1 MGERSEE
8 QAEELEFI
16 PWSQLVDSP
25 QSQAPRLIYVA
36 AAAVLA
42 LGVGAWL
49 APRVLETET
58 ERTPPPVTDVPV
70 STRSGQQESLLSE
83 SLRQSA
89 VVREDEPLDHI
100 RGFEE
105 GSTFRAL
112 AVAEIFV
119 HDYFTR
125 DLDANRESDLA
136 AWGMEHTE
144 AKGSSYVEWARA
156 YAAERHDDGWSVDV
170 AFRVITSTGGAFV
183 RQPIRFVTQTVGLD
197 GQPDALPTAAEHT
210 LAGSLIGPELMDVPG
225 AIGAA
230 ALESISVWG
239 EQVETVGG
247 YETTNGWDVVVEL
260 ATGAQV
266 VVPIS

>member
-1 MGERSEE
+1 MGERSDEH
-8 QAEELEFI
+8 AEELEFI

-25 QSQAPRLIYVA
+25 PSQAPRLIYVA

-49 APRVLETET
+49 APRVLENEIGD
-58 ERTPPPVTDVPV
+58 TPPPAAEPSVP
-70 STRSGQQESLLSE
+70 TTKALQEPPQLE
-83 SLRQSA
+83 SDLQAA
-89 VVREDEPLDHI
+89 VAGDDIVERIGEFD
-100 RGFEE
+100 G
-105 GSTFRAL
+105 GSSVAVL

-156 YAAERHDDGWSVDV
+156 YAAERHGDGWSVGV

-197 GQPDALPTAAEHT
+197 GQPDALPTATDHT
-210 LAGSLIGPELMDVPG
+210 LAGSLLGPELMDVPV

-239 EQVETVGG
+239 EQGETVGG
-247 YETTNGWDVVVEL
+247 YETMNGWDVVVEL